1 MSQFSVVVINYNGKN
16 FLRQCLSKIRESE
29 LTPTR
34 VIVVDD
40 ASTDNSYEM
49 VKEEFPEFLLLKN
62 EKNSGPTV
70 SRNVGAKKAV
80 GKYIIFL
87 DNDVLVKGNTFE
99 KLVGFVENNPNAG
112 LCGAKFKP
120 EKEKK
125 MWWNMG
131 YDLNIFRDTVG
142 SMFERLSLMFSSSR
156 LIKRLST
163 PFTLNLLDYDKLRSV
178 DWVAE
183 GCNIVRKELFEKI
196 GGFDERFFM
205 SHEGLDLCR
214 RIRKKGYKIYFNP
227 DVEVEL
233 LDGHTHTPQ
242 QRKKWLRK
250 SQLLYY
256 KKYWFHLK

>member
-1 MSQFSVVVINYNGKN
+1 MSDFSVVVINYNGKK
-16 FLRQCLSKIRESE
+16 FLRRCLSKIRESE

-49 VKEEFPEFLLLKN
+49 VKKEFPEFLLLKN

-87 DNDVLVKGNTFE
+87 DNDVLIKGNVFE
-99 KLVGFVENNPNAG
+99 KLVDFMENNPDTG

-142 SMFERLSLMFSSSR
+142 SVFERLSLMFSSSQ
-156 LIKRLST
+156 LIKRLSI
-163 PFTLNLLDYDKLRSV
+163 PFTLNLSDYDKLRSV
-178 DWVAE
+178 DWVSE
-183 GCNIVRKELFEKI
+183 GCNIIRKELFEKI
-196 GGFDERFFM
+196 RGFDERFFM
-205 SHEGLDLCR
+205 SYEGPELCK
-214 RIRKKGYKIYFNP
+214 RIRKKGFKIYFNP
-227 DVEVEL
+227 DIEVDL
-233 LDGHTHTPQ
+233 LDGHTHT
-242 QRKKWLRK
+242 RTTKKMAERITNFIL
-250 SQLLYY
+250 
-256 KKYWFHLK
+256 